1 MFMVGLQMTMTTTAL
16 NKNEDHEGIDEH
28 AGDGHPYLG
37 KVVLGDYDDKHT
49 DNRDVCNNQNSNGQ
63 SIL

>member
-1 MFMVGLQMTMTTTAL
+1 MFMVELQMTM
-16 NKNEDHEGIDEH
+16 NEDHEGIDEH

-37 KVVLGDYDDKHT
+37 EVVLGDYDDKHT
-49 DNRDVCNNQNSNGQ
+49 DNRDVCINGQ

>member
-1 MFMVGLQMTMTTTAL
+1 MFMVELQMTM
-16 NKNEDHEGIDEH
+16 NEDHEGIDEH
-28 AGDGHPYLG
+28 ASDGHPYLG

>member
-1 MFMVGLQMTMTTTAL
+1 MFMVELQMTM
-16 NKNEDHEGIDEH
+16 NEDHEGIDEH
-28 AGDGHPYLG
+28 AGDGHPYLR